1 MEERKNQ
8 HRQAPL
14 RVSAAGVAGL
24 SPSSR
29 EGILALEG
37 MYFHAFH
44 GCFERERREGT
55 TFRVDLWVRTDMRKA
70 LESDALEDT
79 VDVQALY
86 RIVSEQMAI
95 PRNLIETVA
104 GKILAEVRAVPGVL
118 EAEVCVRKC
127 QPPLEGISA
136 CGNAGAT
143 ESLPSCEASMV
154 RLKG

>member
-1 MEERKNQ
+1 MEERKNH

-14 RVSAAGVAGL
+14 RVSATGL
-24 SPSSR
+24 ESLSASAAR
-29 EGILALEG
+29 EGVLALEG
-37 MYFHAFH
+37 LYFHAFH
-44 GCFERERREGT
+44 GCFERERRKGA
-55 TFRVDLWVRTDMRKA
+55 TFRVDLWVCTDMRKA
-70 LESDALEDT
+70 IESDALQDT

-104 GKILAEVRAVPGVL
+104 GKILDGVRTVPGVL

-127 QPPLEGISA
+127 HPPLEEIPG
-136 CGNAGAT
+136 
-143 ESLPSCEASMV
+143 ESVSRPENRPTCEASMV